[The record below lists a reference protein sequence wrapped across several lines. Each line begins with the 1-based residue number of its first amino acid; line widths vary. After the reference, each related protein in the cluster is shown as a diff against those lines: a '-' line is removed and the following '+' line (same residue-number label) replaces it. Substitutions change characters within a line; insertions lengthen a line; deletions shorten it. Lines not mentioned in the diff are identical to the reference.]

1 MDGKKAP
8 GKKRGRKPKSRE
20 VREGLLDNL
29 RTGMSIKAA
38 YTQAGIS
45 ERTYYNWI
53 SDSEE
58 WAEEVEAAI
67 RFSEAILLAKLNRCA
82 EIKEDW
88 RAYAWRLSRRFPK
101 EYGDQKQVD
110 LNVAKQS
117 DGSSEVMAMLKQ
129 IEALHGESEPT
140 SPPTGVESG
149 EVESVQPSES

>member
-1 MDGKKAP
+1 MVGKK
-8 GKKRGRKPKSRE
+8 KGRKPKSRE
-20 VREGLLDNL
+20 VRDNLLDNL

-67 RFSEAILLAKLNRCA
+67 RFSEAVLLAKIDQCA
-82 EIKEDW
+82 QMKDDW

-101 EYGDQKQVD
+101 EYGDQKQVE
-110 LNVAKQS
+110 LNVAKKS
-117 DGSSEVMAMLKQ
+117 DGTTQVISMLKQ
-129 IEALHGESEPT
+129 IEALHGDSN
-140 SPPTGVESG
+140 SASSLTGVEND
-149 EVESVQPSES
+149 EAEKVN

>member
-1 MDGKKAP
+1 MAGRKK
-8 GKKRGRKPKSRE
+8 GRKPKSRE
-20 VREGLLDNL
+20 VRDNLLDNL

-45 ERTYYNWI
+45 EGTYYQWI
-53 SDSEE
+53 RNSEE
-58 WAEEVEAAI
+58 WAEEVQAAI
-67 RFSEAILLAKLNRCA
+67 RFSEAILLAKLDRCA
-82 EIKEDW
+82 DMKEDW

-117 DGSSEVMAMLKQ
+117 DGSSEVLSMLKQ
-129 IEALHGESEPT
+129 IEALHGDNETT

-149 EVESVQPSES
+149 EVESVQPSEN